1 MERNNEVLNENNENI
16 PNIPSNPNN
25 NIRIQVQQHPQQLDI
40 SQDYSSINLS
50 FFLVLFISLLL
61 VLINSIE
68 LYSLAFKWSY
78 MKTIP
83 TDLFDTCYKYNLS
96 FRTVNGVI
104 SFFASISCLVF
115 SLALVANI
123 TWFMSTA
130 FSSYLYYNYVLFG
143 PYTLGFCVIGLWF
156 WEKIM
161 FVCEGDD
168 LSSKTFSFAN
178 AVSLIMLFILSFV
191 ITLGVLVY
199 SIASLYIDSVLRREE
214 GSDIIR
220 KLFWKVVI
228 RNKNPID
235 FFRGEI
241 RQNE

>member
-1 MERNNEVLNENNENI
+1 MEGNNEVLNENSENMQ
-16 PNIPSNPNN
+16 NISLNPNN
-25 NIRIQVQQHPQQLDI
+25 NVRIQIQQHPQQLDI

-68 LYSLAFKWSY
+68 LYSLALKWSY
-78 MKTIP
+78 MKGVP

-96 FRTVNGVI
+96 FRTVNDVI
-104 SFFASISCLVF
+104 SFLASISCSIF
-115 SLALVANI
+115 SLALVVNI

-143 PYTLGFCVIGLWF
+143 PYTLGFCLIGLWF
-156 WEKIM
+156 WKKIM
-161 FVCEGDD
+161 FVCEGED
-168 LSSKTFSFAN
+168 LSYKTFSFAN
-178 AVSLIMLFILSFV
+178 AVSLIMLFILSFI
-191 ITLGVLVY
+191 ITLCVLVY
-199 SIASLYIDSVLRREE
+199 SIASLYIDSVLHREE

-228 RNKNPID
+228 RNRNPID
-235 FFRGEI
+235 FFRGEL